1 MEEVVHV
8 PAREFAVSGN
18 FADTIFVTF
27 AEQLHA
33 DHGKN
38 EDDDG
43 QHQGQVAQGT
53 HGVPD
58 DLDQHVQ
65 GGPGLGQLEDSELRR
80 KPVKTK

>member
-8 PAREFAVSGN
+8 PARELALLVDLTD
-18 FADTIFVTF
+18 ALLVTLSK
-27 AEQLHA
+27 QLHPH
-33 DHGKN
+33 HGED